1 MITFLVFSILFLQV
15 VLVPTAVGPPVIQTD
30 YGTAKELDTFFKS
43 VNERNDG
50 INDTVVSEL
59 NYVRSLHEGNEL
71 DFSLL
76 NNREMLFIYK
86 MIRILVVGD
95 VLR

>member
-1 MITFLVFSILFLQV
+1 MNKLLFSAFRPKRVINFLTFPILFLLFSTFRRKRMITFLVFSILFLQV

-59 NYVRSLHEGNEL
+59 N
-71 DFSLL
+71 
-76 NNREMLFIYK
+76 
-86 MIRILVVGD
+86 
-95 VLR
+95 